1 MLLEII
7 SPDKVIYTGEVRS
20 VRLPGKDGYFEILK
34 DHAPL
39 ISLLQAGEIKVVDQ
53 NGSTETFNTNKGF
66 VEVVDNTITVLV

>member
-1 MLLEII
+1 
-7 SPDKVIYTGEVRS
+7 
-20 VRLPGKDGYFEILK
+20 
-34 DHAPL
+34 L